1 MKFYANGATGLGFR
15 AELLFLTEHQIN
27 ATNNKVR
34 PITDCGGHVETLG
47 GAITMMHMVSN
58 ETESKM
64 YDCYWLI
71 RPPSSYFRMKTHM
84 SLRVA
89 IFENMAPRSELII
102 RKGMTSDRSTLDV
115 VKSSLTD
122 PMKFYVASLADG
134 FYVSFR
140 GVFNANS
147 KLALVYT
154 AFSLMGKREPFLGC
168 SDC

>member
-1 MKFYANGATGLGFR
+1 MSENQLNGTR
-15 AELLFLTEHQIN
+15 
-27 ATNNKVR
+27 NKMR

-58 ETESKM
+58 ETESKV

-89 IFENMAPRSELII
+89 IFENLAQRSELII
-102 RKGMTSDRSTLDV
+102 RKGMTSDRPALDV
-115 VKSSLTD
+115 LKSPLTD
-122 PMKFYVASLADG
+122 PMKNYVASLAAG

-140 GVFNANS
+140 GEFIVNS

-154 AFSLMGKREPFLGC
+154 AFSLMGKREHFWIVRFE
-168 SDC
+168 